1 MRIAIARTMSEFS
14 IDVYTDN
21 LIAGLKKVRPEW
33 EIIELTPK
41 SFDRG
46 SSSLTLRIQKYYERF
61 WRYPQFVQQQVADI
75 FHIVEPCDANIAYW
89 LKNLGKPLVVT
100 CHDLANYF
108 FPGNLQ
114 GSVQLPIISRR
125 AWLYSVNGMHYA
137 DHIITVSTAT
147 AKDTTQI
154 LKIPSAKITM
164 ISNAVEPIFKPSQKS
179 EIQTHRQEQDLS
191 TETFCLLNVG
201 SNHPRKNIQ
210 TILEALVTLKKQ
222 DIPIQFWKVGTD
234 FTVEQKKFIEV
245 NNLESSLRY
254 LGRPNKSTL
263 VKIYSTADILV
274 APSLYEGF
282 GITILESMA
291 CGTPVITSNTS
302 AMPEVVGDA
311 GVLVTP
317 TEADEIAAAVIN
329 LYQNPSYYKE
339 LVDLSLKRVAK
350 FTWVNNAEK
359 VAQVY
364 EKVLTEK
371 LEHSI

>member
-14 IDVYTDN
+14 IDIYTDN
-21 LIAGLKKVRPEW
+21 LIAGLKIARPEW

-41 SFDRG
+41 SFDRC
-46 SSSLTLRIQKYYERF
+46 SSSLALRIQKYYERF
-61 WRYPQFVQQQVADI
+61 WRYPKFVQQQVADI
-75 FHIVEPCDANIAYW
+75 FHVVEPCDANIAYW
-89 LKNLGKPLVVT
+89 LKNSGKPLVVT

-147 AKDTTQI
+147 AKDTIQI
-154 LKIPSAKITM
+154 LKIPLDKITT
-164 ISNAVEPIFKPSQKS
+164 ISNAVEPIFRPSQKS
-179 EIQTHRQEQDLS
+179 VIQTHRQEQGLS
-191 TETFCLLNVG
+191 IETFCLLNVG
-201 SNHPRKNIQ
+201 SNDPRKNIQ
-210 TILEALVTLKKQ
+210 TILKALIILKRQ

-234 FTVEQKKFIEV
+234 FTTEQKKFIEV
-245 NNLESSLRY
+245 NNLKSSLKY
-254 LGRPNKSTL
+254 LGRPDKSTL

-291 CGTPVITSNTS
+291 CGTPVITSNIS

-317 TEADEIAAAVIN
+317 TESDEIAAAIIN

-339 LVDLSLKRVAK
+339 LVDLSLKRAAK
-350 FTWVNNAEK
+350 FTWINNAEK

-364 EKVLTEK
+364 EKVLSKK